1 MTAPQLALLLLML
14 ATCVMWWAL
23 PTAAEEAESPEA
35 RIAKAID
42 DFHDAA
48 AKADATR
55 YFAHLT
61 ADAVFLGT
69 DAAER
74 WTKEQFEAFAKPY
87 FDEGKG
93 WAYKSTKRHVSVA
106 ADKSHA
112 FFDELLQNEHYGVCR
127 GSGVLRLEEGR
138 WRIAQYNLSIP
149 MPNALAKEF
158 VARIRAHAG
167 ETTEEK

>member
-1 MTAPQLALLLLML
+1 MTAPHLALLILTL
-14 ATCVMWWAL
+14 ATCVTWWAL
-23 PTAAEEAESPEA
+23 PTGAEEAESPER
-35 RIAKAID
+35 RIARTID

-69 DAAER
+69 DATER
-74 WTKEQFEAFAKPY
+74 WSKDRFEAFARPY

-93 WAYKSTKRHVSVA
+93 WAYTSTERNVTLAPGKT
-106 ADKSHA
+106 HA
-112 FFDELLQNEHYGVCR
+112 FFDELLKNEHYGVCR
-127 GSGVLRLEEGR
+127 GSGVLRLEDGH

-158 VARIRAHAG
+158 VARIRAHTV
-167 ETTEEK
+167 ETPKEK

>member
-1 MTAPQLALLLLML
+1 MTAPQLALLVLTL
-14 ATCVMWWAL
+14 ATCVTWWTL
-23 PTAAEEAESPEA
+23 PTAAEEAESPET

-55 YFAHLT
+55 YFAHLSS
-61 ADAVFLGT
+61 DAVFLGT
-69 DAAER
+69 DATER
-74 WTKEQFEAFAKPY
+74 WTKAEFEAFARPY
-87 FDEGKG
+87 FEEGKG
-93 WAYKSTKRHVSVA
+93 WAYTSTKRHVTVA

-112 FFDELLQNEHYGVCR
+112 FFDELLKNEHYGVCR
-127 GSGVLRLEEGR
+127 GSGVLRLEGGH

-158 VARIRAHAG
+158 VARIRAHAADG
-167 ETTEEK
+167 TEEK